1 MSGTW
6 TDWLVAALLV
16 IGGLFSLV
24 GAIGLLRFPDVFN
37 RMHGSG
43 VSATVGLPAIVV
55 AGTIYFSVHHGLTV
69 KLLFF
74 VPFLL
79 WTGAAGTFMLGRAA
93 HHTGPG
99 LAPTTVRDDMES
111 LAGTVKPKE

>member
-6 TDWLVAALLV
+6 TDLIVAALLV
-16 IGGLFSLV
+16 IGGLFALI
-24 GAIGLLRFPDVFN
+24 GAIGITRFPDVYN

-43 VSATVGLPAIVV
+43 ISSTAGLPAILL

-69 KLLFF
+69 KLLIFL
-74 VPFLL
+74 PFLL

-99 LAPTTVRDDMES
+99 LAPQTVRDDMEP
-111 LAGTVKPKE
+111 LAGKLQAKE

>member
-16 IGGLFSLV
+16 AGGLFSLI
-24 GAIGLLRFPDVFN
+24 GAVAINRFPDVYN

-43 VSATVGLPAIVV
+43 VASTAGLPLIVL

-74 VPFLL
+74 LPFLL
-79 WTGAAGTFMLGRAA
+79 WTGAAGTFMMGRAA
-93 HHTGPG
+93 HRTGPG
-99 LAPTTVRDDMES
+99 LAPSTIRDDMEER
-111 LAGTVKPKE
+111 AGTVQAKE